1 MFMNKAF
8 LVTLMFL
15 LYSFLGWIMETIYCM
30 IIDKKFVNR
39 GFLIGPVCPIYG
51 FGGILIVFFL
61 DKYRDD
67 VIVLFCMAI
76 IICAILEYFTSY
88 ILEKIFKTR
97 WWDYSEKKFNLNG
110 RISLDTMVAF
120 GVLAI
125 LMVYVIN
132 PFVMNLIDKANPNV
146 LKLITIFFFILFVID
161 TIVSSKII
169 YNIKGV
175 GIKFKD
181 GTEEISN
188 KVREVL
194 RTSGV
199 LTRRVANAF
208 PNFIVKGKVV
218 KKKD

>member
-1 MFMNKAF
+1 MNKIF
-8 LVTLMFL
+8 LVILIFL

-51 FGGILIVFFL
+51 FGGILIIFFL
-61 DKYRDD
+61 SKYKDD
-67 VIVLFCMAI
+67 ILVLFCMAV

-110 RISLDTMVAF
+110 RISLDIVIAF

-132 PFVMNLIDKANPNV
+132 PFVMWIVSKSNTTILSIFTMFFLI
-146 LKLITIFFFILFVID
+146 IFIID

-181 GTEEISN
+181 GTEEISV

-194 RTSGV
+194 KTRGV

-208 PNFIVKGKVV
+208 PNFIVKEKVT
-218 KKKD
+218 KKNK

>member
-1 MFMNKAF
+1 
-8 LVTLMFL
+8 
-15 LYSFLGWIMETIYCM
+15 METVYCM

-61 DKYRDD
+61 SKYKEDPL
-67 VIVLFCMAI
+67 VLFCMAI

-110 RISLDTMVAF
+110 RISLDTMIAF

-132 PFVMNLIDKANPNV
+132 PFVMDIIFKANY
-146 LKLITIFFFILFVID
+146 TIVKIFTVVFFVVFVID

-169 YNIKGV
+169 YNIKGTQ
-175 GIKFKD
+175 IKFKD

-194 RTSGV
+194 KTSGI
-199 LTRRVANAF
+199 LTRIVANSF
-208 PNFIVKGKVV
+208 PNFVVKGKVV